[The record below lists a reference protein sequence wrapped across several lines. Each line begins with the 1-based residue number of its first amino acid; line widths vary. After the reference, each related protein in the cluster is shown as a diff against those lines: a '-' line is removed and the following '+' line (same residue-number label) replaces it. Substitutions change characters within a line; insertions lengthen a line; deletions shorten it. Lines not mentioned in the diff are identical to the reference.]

1 METHSHGGAFQ
12 VVQVCVRHDAVFIG
26 GPLQQQRLLDERR
39 SATITTQSLANAG
52 LVLVPFGK
60 RRRLGSIA
68 CGVVEAGAAGTGTCA
83 AAGSRGNGRNSSSQ
97 GGGGGGGGGDGGRG
111 AFGSVE
117 WISIAAAQPIM
128 LAMAG
133 CFDRSIAR
141 LR

>member
-12 VVQVCVRHDAVFIG
+12 VVQVCVRHDAVFNG

-68 CGVVEAGAAGTGTCA
+68 CGVVEAGAAGTGTWARRTLKVLTMCLCCA
-83 AAGSRGNGRNSSSQ
+83 KSPTSTQLMPSKKQRKERK
-97 GGGGGGGGGDGGRG
+97 G
-111 AFGSVE
+111 A
-117 WISIAAAQPIM
+117 
-128 LAMAG
+128 
-133 CFDRSIAR
+133 
-141 LR
+141 